1 MVSDISTEQVIE
13 HNAWHKNYTRLLQD
27 KKLAVETWKSSKKS
41 GRSQSMGNIQEISRV
56 ETPCSN
62 PSTGRKITRRSVEE
76 MKKQIAEWKV
86 NFSFPFIL
94 MKLEPIIKFLGL
106 CNSSVFVWKYLMRIT
121 KCCFFYSLLS
131 LHDYKKNMITRNNKK
146 RESWPLKERDKK
158 SRYPHRS
165 SITLEMEFSVLVS
178 IWADKPWNLSDYFI
192 LKL

>member
-41 GRSQSMGNIQEISRV
+41 GRSQSMGNILEISRV

-94 MKLEPIIKFLGL
+94 IKLEPIIKFLEL
-106 CNSSVFVWKYLMRIT
+106 CNSSVLVFVWKYLMRIT
-121 KCCFFYSLLS
+121 KCCFLQLAKSARLQEEQ
-131 LHDYKKNMITRNNKK
+131 DNKK
-146 RESWPLKERDKK
+146 QQEKRKLAIERERQEIKVP
-158 SRYPHRS
+158 S
-165 SITLEMEFSVLVS
+165 SFFYYTLNGIFCVG
-178 IWADKPWNLSDYFI
+178 INLGR
-192 LKL
+192 

>member
-56 ETPCSN
+56 ETSCSN

-106 CNSSVFVWKYLMRIT
+106 YNSSVICLKYLMHIT
-121 KCCFFYSLLS
+121 KCCFLQLAKSARLQEE
-131 LHDYKKNMITRNNKK
+131 HDNKK
-146 RESWPLKERDKK
+146 QQEKRKLAIERERQEIKVP
-158 SRYPHRS
+158 S
-165 SITLEMEFSVLVS
+165 SFFYYT
-178 IWADKPWNLSDYFI
+178 WNGIFCVGINLGR
-192 LKL
+192 